1 MRKIYLVKK
10 NPELPADGNNWLVMN
25 SFEFRNFI
33 QTPEGQK
40 RRDRF
45 GQLDA
50 CSVDDVIIIA
60 ECGTE
65 TAKQWRSE
73 KDRHDYLVSIE
84 NQSGM
89 TVFSYNTQ
97 TTTEDDMSGE
107 ELLVDQDCSVIDA
120 ILKKEEKST
129 LYAAVAKLSPAEINL
144 MTSLYLCDDPIGQR
158 EYARRHGVAVTT
170 INHQLTV
177 AQSRAESTDPG
188 RTRYHYELLLLGEP
202 LVGRST
208 CRKVCNNK
216 VEHLPQ
222 KGSCAEEAE
231 KHSGQCVK
239 STCRSRCLDTD

>member
-10 NPELPADGNNWLVMN
+10 NPELPADGNNWIVMN

-107 ELLVDQDCSVIDA
+107 ELLVDNQCDVVEEVLRRFQKAHIQETLAALLPEERDLIESLIISDFPMTEREYAKKVGKTQSTIHCQKAA
-120 ILKKEEKST
+120 ILKRLKNM
-129 LYAAVAKLSPAEINL
+129 L
-144 MTSLYLCDDPIGQR
+144 R
-158 EYARRHGVAVTT
+158 F
-170 INHQLTV
+170 
-177 AQSRAESTDPG
+177 
-188 RTRYHYELLLLGEP
+188 
-202 LVGRST
+202 
-208 CRKVCNNK
+208 
-216 VEHLPQ
+216 
-222 KGSCAEEAE
+222 
-231 KHSGQCVK
+231 
-239 STCRSRCLDTD
+239 

>member
-97 TTTEDDMSGE
+97 TTTEDDIY
-107 ELLVDQDCSVIDA
+107 VDVTDA
-120 ILKKEEKST
+120 LKKKEIT
-129 LYAAVAKLSPAEINL
+129 AFDDYMTTKLE
-144 MTSLYLCDDPIGQR
+144 T
-158 EYARRHGVAVTT
+158 
-170 INHQLTV
+170 
-177 AQSRAESTDPG
+177 
-188 RTRYHYELLLLGEP
+188 
-202 LVGRST
+202 
-208 CRKVCNNK
+208 
-216 VEHLPQ
+216 
-222 KGSCAEEAE
+222 
-231 KHSGQCVK
+231 
-239 STCRSRCLDTD
+239 

>member
-73 KDRHDYLVSIE
+73 KDRHDYLASVE
-84 NQSGM
+84 KQSGV
-89 TVFSYNTQ
+89 TVFSYNMQ
-97 TTTEDDMSGE
+97 TTTEDELSGE
-107 ELLVDQDCSVIDA
+107 EILTDKGCDVAGEVI
-120 ILKKEEKST
+120 EK
-129 LYAAVAKLSPAEINL
+129 
-144 MTSLYLCDDPIGQR
+144 LYLMELQN
-158 EYARRHGVAVTT
+158 ALS
-170 INHQLTV
+170 QLNEKERQIITLLYGE
-177 AQSRAESTDPG
+177 AST
-188 RTRYHYELLLLGEP
+188 
-202 LVGRST
+202 S
-208 CRKVCNNK
+208 
-216 VEHLPQ
+216 
-222 KGSCAEEAE
+222 EA
-231 KHSGQCVK
+231 
-239 STCRSRCLDTD
+239 

>member
-177 AQSRAESTDPG
+177 ALKKLKKNAPKLKFASYKSKKNFP
-188 RTRYHYELLLLGEP
+188 
-202 LVGRST
+202 VG
-208 CRKVCNNK
+208 
-216 VEHLPQ
+216 
-222 KGSCAEEAE
+222 
-231 KHSGQCVK
+231 
-239 STCRSRCLDTD
+239 

>member
-97 TTTEDDMSGE
+97 TTTEDDNLHNGNFQFANLLFERGE
-107 ELLVDQDCSVIDA
+107 
-120 ILKKEEKST
+120 ILFSKGFFY
-129 LYAAVAKLSPAEINL
+129 LYRYS
-144 MTSLYLCDDPIGQR
+144 Q
-158 EYARRHGVAVTT
+158 TT
-170 INHQLTV
+170 
-177 AQSRAESTDPG
+177 R
-188 RTRYHYELLLLGEP
+188 
-202 LVGRST
+202 
-208 CRKVCNNK
+208 
-216 VEHLPQ
+216 
-222 KGSCAEEAE
+222 
-231 KHSGQCVK
+231 
-239 STCRSRCLDTD
+239 

>member
-107 ELLVDQDCSVIDA
+107 KLLVDQDCSVIDA

-177 AQSRAESTDPG
+177 A
-188 RTRYHYELLLLGEP
+188 LKKL
-202 LVGRST
+202 
-208 CRKVCNNK
+208 KK
-216 VEHLPQ
+216 MLPN
-222 KGSCAEEAE
+222 
-231 KHSGQCVK
+231 
-239 STCRSRCLDTD
+239 

>member
-1 MRKIYLVKK
+1 MGRPVSS
-10 NPELPADGNNWLVMN
+10 PCD
-25 SFEFRNFI
+25 
-33 QTPEGQK
+33 
-40 RRDRF
+40 
-45 GQLDA
+45 
-50 CSVDDVIIIA
+50 
-60 ECGTE
+60 TE

-177 AQSRAESTDPG
+177 A
-188 RTRYHYELLLLGEP
+188 LKKL
-202 LVGRST
+202 
-208 CRKVCNNK
+208 KK
-216 VEHLPQ
+216 MLPN
-222 KGSCAEEAE
+222 
-231 KHSGQCVK
+231 
-239 STCRSRCLDTD
+239 

>member
-107 ELLVDQDCSVIDA
+107 ELLVDQDCSTDCCPEKTQKNA
-120 ILKKEEKST
+120 PKLKFASYKSKKISQ
-129 LYAAVAKLSPAEINL
+129 LVSRGQKNEQ
-144 MTSLYLCDDPIGQR
+144 IG
-158 EYARRHGVAVTT
+158 A
-170 INHQLTV
+170 
-177 AQSRAESTDPG
+177 
-188 RTRYHYELLLLGEP
+188 
-202 LVGRST
+202 
-208 CRKVCNNK
+208 
-216 VEHLPQ
+216 
-222 KGSCAEEAE
+222 
-231 KHSGQCVK
+231 
-239 STCRSRCLDTD
+239 

>member
-84 NQSGM
+84 NQSGI

-120 ILKKEEKST
+120 ILKKEEKNT

-158 EYARRHGVAVTT
+158 EYARRHQKNA
-170 INHQLTV
+170 
-177 AQSRAESTDPG
+177 RAISFYKREG
-188 RTRYHYELLLLGEP
+188 FEI
-202 LVGRST
+202 
-208 CRKVCNNK
+208 
-216 VEHLPQ
+216 Q
-222 KGSCAEEAE
+222 
-231 KHSGQCVK
+231 HSG
-239 STCRSRCLDTD
+239 LDEATGEKDYVMTWQHK

>member
-84 NQSGM
+84 NQSGV
-89 TVFSYNTQ
+89 TVFSYNMQ
-97 TTTEDDMSGE
+97 TTTEDELSGE
-107 ELLVDQDCSVIDA
+107 EILTDKGCDVAGEVI
-120 ILKKEEKST
+120 EK
-129 LYAAVAKLSPAEINL
+129 
-144 MTSLYLCDDPIGQR
+144 LYLMELQN
-158 EYARRHGVAVTT
+158 ALS
-170 INHQLTV
+170 QLNEKERQIITLLYGE
-177 AQSRAESTDPG
+177 AST
-188 RTRYHYELLLLGEP
+188 
-202 LVGRST
+202 S
-208 CRKVCNNK
+208 
-216 VEHLPQ
+216 
-222 KGSCAEEAE
+222 EA
-231 KHSGQCVK
+231 
-239 STCRSRCLDTD
+239 

>member
-10 NPELPADGNNWLVMN
+10 NPEQPADGNNWIVMN
-25 SFEFRNFI
+25 SFEFMNFI

-97 TTTEDDMSGE
+97 TTTEDEMSGE
-107 ELLVDQDCSVIDA
+107 ELLADNQSDVSRNEVGAHTPHLRI
-120 ILKKEEKST
+120 S
-129 LYAAVAKLSPAEINL
+129 AETQQADVYGCIRN
-144 MTSLYLCDDPIGQR
+144 G
-158 EYARRHGVAVTT
+158 
-170 INHQLTV
+170 
-177 AQSRAESTDPG
+177 
-188 RTRYHYELLLLGEP
+188 LLLGQ
-202 LVGRST
+202 
-208 CRKVCNNK
+208 
-216 VEHLPQ
+216 HLPHYTDVQ
-222 KGSCAEEAE
+222 ILGFQFRRPSAHRRHCDDRGARLDWYRQRPLESGDCSRLRR
-231 KHSGQCVK
+231 HSRRIV
-239 STCRSRCLDTD
+239 

>member
-60 ECGTE
+60 ECGAE

-73 KDRHDYLVSIE
+73 KDRHNYLASIE
-84 NQSGM
+84 KQSGM

-97 TTTEDDMSGE
+97 TTTEDELSGE
-107 ELLVDQDCSVIDA
+107 EILTDKGCDVAGEVI
-120 ILKKEEKST
+120 EK
-129 LYAAVAKLSPAEINL
+129 
-144 MTSLYLCDDPIGQR
+144 LYLMELQN
-158 EYARRHGVAVTT
+158 ALS
-170 INHQLTV
+170 QLNEKERQIITLLYGE
-177 AQSRAESTDPG
+177 AST
-188 RTRYHYELLLLGEP
+188 
-202 LVGRST
+202 S
-208 CRKVCNNK
+208 
-216 VEHLPQ
+216 
-222 KGSCAEEAE
+222 EA
-231 KHSGQCVK
+231 
-239 STCRSRCLDTD
+239 

>member
-120 ILKKEEKST
+120 ILKRRRKAPST
-129 LYAAVAKLSPAEINL
+129 QPWQN
-144 MTSLYLCDDPIGQR
+144 C
-158 EYARRHGVAVTT
+158 
-170 INHQLTV
+170 
-177 AQSRAESTDPG
+177 
-188 RTRYHYELLLLGEP
+188 
-202 LVGRST
+202 
-208 CRKVCNNK
+208 
-216 VEHLPQ
+216 HLP
-222 KGSCAEEAE
+222 KL
-231 KHSGQCVK
+231 
-239 STCRSRCLDTD
+239 T

>member
-84 NQSGM
+84 NQSGI

-177 AQSRAESTDPG
+177 ALKKLKKNAPKLKFASYKSKKISQ
-188 RTRYHYELLLLGEP
+188 
-202 LVGRST
+202 LVSEGKNLTNLENRIDIQQ
-208 CRKVCNNK
+208 V
-216 VEHLPQ
+216 
-222 KGSCAEEAE
+222 
-231 KHSGQCVK
+231 HS
-239 STCRSRCLDTD
+239 